1 MSWDF
6 EINQITSILDTIET
20 PFYPTREDVLRPFKY
35 NFDDIKVVIIGQDC
49 YHGEGQAMG
58 LSFSVPKG
66 IKIPP
71 SLRNI
76 YKELYEGEKIPEHG
90 DLTQWAEQGVLLLNA
105 ALTVKPK
112 APGSHLK
119 LWKPV
124 TDNIIKKLSS
134 EKTDLVFI
142 LWGNFAKKKIKL
154 IDVNKHH
161 ILTSSHPSPLSAN
174 RGGWW
179 GNKHFKKCNQ
189 ILESKGKDKIN
200 WKFY

>member
-1 MSWDF
+1 MSWDP
-6 EINQITSILDTIET
+6 EINQITTILDTIET

-35 NFDDIKVVIIGQDC
+35 NFNDIKVVIIGQDC
-49 YHGEGQAMG
+49 YHGDGQAMG

-112 APGSHLK
+112 TPGSHLK

-154 IDVNKHH
+154 IDVSKHH

-179 GNKHFKKCNQ
+179 GNKHFEKCNQ
-189 ILESKGKDKIN
+189 ILESKGKSKIK

>member
-1 MSWDF
+1 MSWNS

-112 APGSHLK
+112 TPGSHLK

-179 GNKHFKKCNQ
+179 GSKHFEKCNQ
-189 ILESKGKDKIN
+189 ILESKGKSRIK